1 VGRISADLTSP
12 ADVEF
17 VREKLDKMDQG
28 DFIRLCVATRRQFE
42 AGELISKDLLENEI
56 KATILGALSTAGNIR
71 NVAISE
77 PVATVPQP
85 ADRDGKDDALPANV
99 IEKVN
104 DQVKSSSLLNQLQD
118 KMKQGTLGPK
128 PNGE

>member
-1 VGRISADLTSP
+1 
-12 ADVEF
+12 
-17 VREKLDKMDQG
+17 VREKLERIDQG

-56 KATILGALSTAGNIR
+56 KATILGVLSGAGSVR

-85 ADRDGKDDALPANV
+85 VEKDVKDDVLPTNV

-104 DQVKSSSLLNQLQD
+104 DQVKSSSLLNQLQN

-128 PNGE
+128 PNSD